1 MIPVQS
7 AKFTPW
13 QLKLANATGWWI
25 GGQRLLLDVES
36 TFWVFWVGSVE
47 NQFSCLNYPA
57 MGAKITAERLLD
69 KAKLRRVG

>member
-1 MIPVQS
+1 MYSLEVSILKVT
-7 AKFTPW
+7 K
-13 QLKLANATGWWI
+13 KLATGVAGEG

>member
-1 MIPVQS
+1 MIPVQM

-13 QLKLANATGWWI
+13 QLKVANATGWWI

-36 TFWVFWVGSVE
+36 TFWVGLE
-47 NQFSCLNYPA
+47 NQFSCYNYPA